1 MDKPDISGLFADIV
15 SFTVMSE
22 KISLDKLVG
31 FLNDMFSKFDD
42 LTESYGVEKIKTIG
56 DSYMVMAGM
65 PVTRK
70 DHALTLFN
78 LAKEMMK
85 MSSTFKAHN
94 VDPIRLR
101 IGLNSG
107 LAVSGVIGK

>member
-1 MDKPDISGLFADIV
+1 
-15 SFTVMSE
+15 MSE

-56 DSYMVMAGM
+56 DSYMVVLGM

-85 MSSTFKAHN
+85 N
-94 VDPIRLR
+94 V
-101 IGLNSG
+101 LNF
-107 LAVSGVIGK
+107 